1 MSLLSSVK
9 VFLPFNQ
16 NAELLNEVT
25 NLFFTVEGTVKEA
38 TFLSNNLGYV
48 MIQEQYLTK
57 EKVLLDIST
66 DMILGF
72 WLAPHNPGV
81 FINSSNNIEPIK
93 ISLMDFEV
101 SGPLNVSN
109 IPINS
114 SSSLALYEITREDG
128 KNALMIDFDNGLYS
142 LKTEYYSTNIWH
154 HFLLIYNGNNFYV
167 IIDGKN
173 SVLENFDTSAILPPL
188 LDFSSVTFNINKKV
202 ILGSNA
208 GQDIA
213 NNQGSIDD
221 IFVLRSS
228 FETTLE
234 SEKFVQ
240 KILNNSTTFALDSE
254 NETKESSY
262 NGFFTDE
269 DPTTINITSMSK
281 STNRFFAGRS
291 DGSILEGCT
300 LLWESR
306 RDFTNSNEVDF
317 LNKNVLGDKVV
328 SESGFLKIENSIIKL

>member
-1 MSLLSSVK
+1 S
-9 VFLPFNQ
+9 
-16 NAELLNEVT
+16 
-25 NLFFTVEGTVKEA
+25 
-38 TFLSNNLGYV
+38 
-48 MIQEQYLTK
+48 
-57 EKVLLDIST
+57 
-66 DMILGF
+66 
-72 WLAPHNPGV
+72 
-81 FINSSNNIEPIK
+81 
-93 ISLMDFEV
+93 
-101 SGPLNVSN
+101 
-109 IPINS
+109 
-114 SSSLALYEITREDG
+114 
-128 KNALMIDFDNGLYS
+128 
-142 LKTEYYSTNIWH
+142 
-154 HFLLIYNGNNFYV
+154 HFR
-167 IIDGKN
+167 
-173 SVLENFDTSAILPPL
+173 LPPL